1 MFFVERERLQQIRTV
16 SDLDVALDK
25 LAILRA
31 FSFALLSACQDL
43 TSKSASSFNLW
54 SRDATSMLAI
64 AATHNNQEVSTLLS
78 QNRGRSIVHRGAI
91 DRYFALREYA
101 H

>member
-1 MFFVERERLQQIRTV
+1 
-16 SDLDVALDK
+16 
-25 LAILRA
+25 
-31 FSFALLSACQDL
+31 
-43 TSKSASSFNLW
+43 
-54 SRDATSMLAI
+54 MLAI
-64 AATHNNQEVSTLLS
+64 AATHNNINNQEVSTLLS

>member
-1 MFFVERERLQQIRTV
+1 M

-54 SRDATSMLAI
+54 SRDAASMLAI
-64 AATHNNQEVSTLLS
+64 AATHNNINNQEVSTLLS